1 MSITPFHNGARGS
14 HPFQAAL
21 PSRRPSAVA
30 VATAQRHVEARG
42 RRMLLAWLA
51 LAIGA
56 LVTLPTVLPAAEPSA
71 RESELLAVISGDGE
85 EADKALAC
93 KDLAIY
99 GSAASV
105 DALGRLL
112 TNERLASWA
121 RIALEAIPGP
131 EADATLR
138 RALPVVDGRTL
149 LGVINTLGVRGD
161 GAAVPLLLTR
171 LSGESDDVAAAAAAA
186 LGRIGGAAAVAGL
199 RAQLG
204 SMNDARRDVAAEA
217 LVVAGEHLLAAGDS
231 AAAADLATAVREAD
245 VPEQRKAEALRLAI
259 LARGNEGLP
268 LLAEAFLE
276 PSRRT
281 FTMAVATA
289 RELPRGEAGLGVDDT
304 VAGGVEAMLAGK
316 GPDSRAIVLLDVLAE
331 RGSVSALPL
340 VLRLAGEAPAAVR
353 LAAINAAG
361 RIGDMTVVEVL
372 LAAAADDDQ
381 AVAEAARAALASL
394 TGEAIDAV
402 IVERLDADNPAVL
415 VAVVEAVGARRIGAG
430 DQLVPLVTHAEEPV
444 RIAALRSL
452 GSVGDIHVLN
462 VIIARVRESGSE
474 AESEAAR
481 LALLEAAVRMPDR
494 ETCAERISVALV
506 DAAEAVEADVTLLE
520 TLAEVGGTKA
530 LATVQKAATSGS
542 RTLEDA
548 ATRLL
553 GRWMT
558 ADAGPVLLDLAKV
571 EDGAFRGRALRG
583 YLRIARQFALPDA
596 ERAAMCR
603 QALAAATDD
612 AERQLVV
619 EILPRHPSPQMLEVA
634 RDAEK
639 MPGVAAEAK
648 AAAAEIEQKL
658 SAQAG

>member
-1 MSITPFHNGARGS
+1 MSITPFHDRVRGADAS
-14 HPFQAAL
+14 QAAS
-21 PSRRPSAVA
+21 PVGRPRAVA
-30 VATAQRHVEARG
+30 VSVREGYLQARG
-42 RRMLLAWLA
+42 RWMLLAWAA
-51 LAIGA
+51 LAIA
-56 LVTLPTVLPAAEPSA
+56 ACAALPTVLPAAEPSA
-71 RESELLAVISGDGE
+71 RESELIAVISGDGE

-121 RIALEAIPGP
+121 RIALEAIPGD
-131 EADATLR
+131 EASATLR

-149 LGVINTLGVRGD
+149 LGVITTLGVRGD
-161 GAAVPLLLTR
+161 AAAVPLLLTR
-171 LSGESDDVAAAAAAA
+171 LSGESDDVAAAAATA
-186 LGRIGGAAAVAGL
+186 LGRIGGGAAVAGL

-217 LVVAGEHLLAAGDS
+217 LVVAGENLLAAGD
-231 AAAADLATAVREAD
+231 AATASDLAGAVQEAE
-245 VPEQRKAEALRLAI
+245 VSEQRKAEALRLAI
-259 LARGNEGLP
+259 LARGDAGLP
-268 LLAEAFLE
+268 LLAKAFLE

-289 RELPRGEAGLGVDDT
+289 RELPRGDGGRGVDDT

-316 GPDSRAIVLLDVLAE
+316 GPDSRAIVLLDVLAD

-353 LAAINAAG
+353 LAAIDAAG
-361 RIGDMTVVEVL
+361 RIGDVTVVEAL
-372 LAAAADDDQ
+372 LAAAADSDQ

-394 TGEAIDAV
+394 SGEAIDAV

-415 VAVVEAVGARRIGAG
+415 VAVVEAVGARRISAG
-430 DQLVPLVTHAEEPV
+430 DRLVPLVARAEKPV

-452 GSVGDIHVLN
+452 GSVGDLDVLE
-462 VIIARVRESGSE
+462 VIIARVREADRQAE
-474 AESEAAR
+474 AEAAR

-494 ETCAERISVALV
+494 ETCAERISAAMV
-506 DAAEAVEADVTLLE
+506 DAAAAVEADVTLLE
-520 TLAEVGGTKA
+520 TLAEVGGTQA

-542 RTLEDA
+542 RMLEDA

-558 ADAGPVLLDLAKV
+558 ADAGPVLLDLAKA

-612 AERQLVV
+612 AERKLVV

-634 RDAEK
+634 REAEK

-648 AAAAEIEQKL
+648 AAATEIEQKL
-658 SAQAG
+658 TAQAG